1 MPDVETTLQSL
12 THLMDREQVAGTL
25 PGQYVRS
32 LWKSALLILMLT
44 GLFVVYLLIK
54 PGGPRLVNLG
64 DNISQGLLEA
74 VGLLLT
80 LPLFWQGSGR
90 GGRFPAPFTGDVA
103 PARTPQRWVPLLLG
117 LAILSYIVGQALWTY
132 NEDIAHLT
140 VLFPT
145 WADAGFLGSYP
156 FVLFALLLVP
166 TRPLTADTRTRILL
180 DSLMI
185 MVGVTTFSWFFILG
199 PTILQGAGTVLVQV
213 IGTAYPL
220 TTLVLIFCLLLLV
233 IHSHDRAI
241 RPVALILG
249 LAFIIIVVTDSI
261 YDYQVLHNMY
271 ATGGLLDVGWPLGY
285 MLVGLGARAL
295 RAGMDSGYLSARAPD
310 DSDLFREMAGKSVSS
325 SSLWKPMLPY
335 LFVPV
340 VVLLLAYTVSAS
352 SDGILKLGVFLGTA
366 LLMGLL
372 ILRQFF
378 ALRETL
384 GHNQKLWE
392 MRQQVIEVEL
402 AREKAERLKV
412 ERILALNE
420 ALMSNEQVKPHA
432 RILALGHYQVRDSQ
446 GTYYNVFHREV
457 GDHQTFECECPH
469 YQRQAI
475 CQHSLAAAAL
485 HTASEAPQC

>member
-1 MPDVETTLQSL
+1 MADIEATLQSIPDL
-12 THLMDREQVAGTL
+12 VEREQVTGTL
-25 PGQYVRS
+25 RGRYVRS
-32 LWKSALLILMLT
+32 LWKSALLILALT
-44 GLFVVYLLIK
+44 GLFIAYLLIK

-64 DNISQGLLEA
+64 DNLSQGLLEA

-80 LPLFWQGSGR
+80 LPLFWQGRGR
-90 GGRFPAPFTGDVA
+90 ERRLPAPFGGDVA
-103 PARTPQRWVPLLLG
+103 LARSPQRWVPLLLG
-117 LAILSYIVGQALWTY
+117 LGILSYIVGQALWTY

-156 FVLFALLLVP
+156 FVLLALLLVP

-185 MVGVTTFSWFFILG
+185 MVGLTTFSWYFILG
-199 PTILQGAGTVLVQV
+199 PTILQGDDTVLGQV

-220 TTLVLIFCLLLLV
+220 ATLVLIFCLLLLV

-249 LAFIIIVVTDSI
+249 LAFIIIIVTDSI
-261 YDYQVLHNMY
+261 YDYQELHNIY

-295 RAGMDSGYLSARAPD
+295 RFSTDARYLATRAPA
-310 DSDLFREMAGKSVSS
+310 DSDLSREIAGKSVSS
-325 SSLWKPMLPY
+325 SSLWKSMLPY

-352 SDGILKLGVFLGTA
+352 GDGILKLGVFVGTA

-384 GHNQKLWE
+384 SHNQKLWE

-446 GTYYNVFHREV
+446 GTYYNVYHHEV

-469 YQRQAI
+469 YQRHTI

-485 HTASEAPQC
+485 HTASEAPRT

>member
-1 MPDVETTLQSL
+1 MADTDTGISAAPQPEQGGQVL
-12 THLMDREQVAGTL
+12 TVID
-25 PGQYVRS
+25 GQCMRS
-32 LWKSALLILMLT
+32 LWKSGLLVIVLT
-44 GLFVVYLLIK
+44 GLFVAYLLVK
-54 PGGPRLVNLG
+54 PGGPARVTFI
-64 DNISQGLLEA
+64 DNIIQGLLEG
-74 VGLLLT
+74 VGLILA
-80 LPLFWQGSGR
+80 LPFFIEVIHRIRQSPPSFAER
-90 GGRFPAPFTGDVA
+90 VA
-103 PARTPQRWVPLLLG
+103 PAKTSQRWVPLLLG
-117 LAILSYIVGQALWTY
+117 LGILSYIIGQVLWTY
-132 NEDIAHLT
+132 NENILQLPASQ
-140 VLFPT
+140 LFPT

-156 FVLFALLLVP
+156 FVLIALLLLP
-166 TRPLTADTRTRILL
+166 TRPLAADTRTRIVL

-220 TTLVLIFCLLLLV
+220 ATLVLIFCLLLLV

-271 ATGGLLDVGWPLGY
+271 ATGGLLDVRWPLGY

-295 RAGMDSGYLSARAPD
+295 RAGMDSGYMSARAPD
-310 DSDLFREMAGKSVSS
+310 ESDLFREMAGKSVSS

-469 YQRQAI
+469 YQRQ
-475 CQHSLAAAAL
+475 
-485 HTASEAPQC
+485 

>member
-1 MPDVETTLQSL
+1 MADTETTFQSIPR
-12 THLMDREQVAGTL
+12 LMDREQAMGTVH
-25 PGQYVRS
+25 GQYVRA
-32 LWKSALLILMLT
+32 LWKGTLLILMLT
-44 GLFVVYLLIK
+44 GLFVAYLLIK
-54 PGGPRLVNLG
+54 PGGPKAVNLG
-64 DNISQGLLEA
+64 DNITQGLLEA

-80 LPLFWQGSGR
+80 FPLFWQGSGR
-90 GGRFPAPFTGDVA
+90 GGRFPAPFTGHAA

-132 NEDIAHLT
+132 NEDIAHLA

-145 WADAGFLGSYP
+145 WADAGYLGSYP
-156 FVLFALLLVP
+156 FVLLALLLLP

-185 MVGVTTFSWFFILG
+185 MMGVTTFSWYFILG
-199 PTILQGAGTVLVQV
+199 PTILQGADTVLGQI

-220 TTLVLIFCLLLLV
+220 ATLVLIFCLLLLV
-233 IHSHDRAI
+233 LHSHDRAI

-261 YDYQVLHNMY
+261 YDYQELHNLY

-295 RAGMDSGYLSARAPD
+295 RAGMGAGHLPASAPAE
-310 DSDLFREMAGKSVSS
+310 SAGTSVSPS
-325 SSLWKPMLPY
+325 TVWKSMLPY
-335 LFVPV
+335 LFVPLV
-340 VVLLLAYTVSAS
+340 ILLLAYTVSAPS
-352 SDGILKLGVFLGTA
+352 HGMLKLGVFLGTA

-384 GHNQKLWE
+384 RHHQQIWE
-392 MRQQVIEVEL
+392 MREQVMGADL

-420 ALMSNEQVKPHA
+420 ALTTSQQAEPHA
-432 RILALGHYQVRDSQ
+432 RILAFGHYQVRDGQ
-446 GTYYNVFHREV
+446 GIYYNVHYCEV
-457 GDHQTFECECPH
+457 GAHLTFECECPQ
-469 YQRQAI
+469 YQRLAI
-475 CQHSLAAAAL
+475 CPHSLAAAAL
-485 HTASEAPQC
+485 HSASDAPQY